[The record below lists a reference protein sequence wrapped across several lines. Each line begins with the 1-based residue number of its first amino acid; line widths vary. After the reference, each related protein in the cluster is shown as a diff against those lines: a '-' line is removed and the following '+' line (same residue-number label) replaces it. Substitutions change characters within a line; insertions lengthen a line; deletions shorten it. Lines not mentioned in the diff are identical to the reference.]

1 MHEYLL
7 FLVAVLFVTY
17 HLLKWILVTSP
28 AFLAYYIVFSL
39 LVIGML
45 FI

>member
-1 MHEYLL
+1 MHEYFL
-7 FLVAVLFVTY
+7 FLVSLLCLTY
-17 HLLKWILVTSP
+17 HLLKWVLVTSP

-39 LVIGML
+39 LVIGTL

>member
-1 MHEYLL
+1 MHEHFL
-7 FLVAVLFVTY
+7 FLVAVLSLTY
-17 HLLKWILVTSP
+17 HLLRWILVTSP
-28 AFLAYYIVFSL
+28 AFLAYYIVFSV